1 MKSKA
6 TDGKASSPKAKD
18 GWKVFRQWASAMLAG
33 VMLATIAAF
42 PEAASANDYQNPS
55 LSTEQ
60 RVADLLGRMTL
71 QEKIGQMLQV
81 ERLAATPAQVGQHF
95 IGSVLSGGGS
105 VPSPNTKEAW
115 AAMTNG
121 YQTAA
126 VGTRLGIPILYG
138 VDAVHGH
145 NNVYGATIFP
155 HNVGL
160 GATGD
165 EALVRRIGAAT
176 AREIRATG
184 IQWDFAPC
192 LCAPQD
198 IRWGRTYEG
207 YSEDSALVARLG
219 TAFVEG
225 LQGLTGEAGFLKGTK
240 AVGTVKHWLGDG
252 NTTAGDDQGNVTLSE
267 SALDPYIQPYRE
279 AIAAGASTVMISLTT
294 WNGVKMH
301 ADPYLI
307 STMLKQGLGFDGM
320 VVSDWNGA
328 YALVNQGVYPN
339 YSEALKAT
347 VNAGIDMF
355 MEPDN
360 WTQFI
365 PTLTALVNGGQVS
378 MTRINDAVSRILKVK
393 FEAGL
398 FEAPY
403 GDPSLLTDGSFG
415 GTEHRALAREAV
427 RRSAVLLK
435 NEGKLLPLSKN
446 ARVFVAGSKASDIGT
461 QSGGWTISW
470 QGSSGAITP
479 GTTILQGIL
488 AAVSNASNV
497 TYSASGAGAAGHDVA
512 IVVVGESPSAEMMG
526 DVGPGQP
533 RSDLNL
539 SSADQTVLA
548 NVTASGVPT
557 AVVLLSGR
565 PMTVGGLLPDWEA
578 FVAAWLPG
586 TEGAGVADVLF
597 GDHDFTGKLPFTWP
611 RDMAQIPANFNDA
624 GYSPLFP
631 LGYGLNASATGV
643 RELPGVIEAE
653 NFNASFG
660 VQTEATTDASG
671 GLNVGFIEAGDWM
684 EYRVFAPAAG
694 AYKLRLRVASGNAGG
709 APNAIG
715 FTSGGTSLATLSV
728 PGTGGWQS
736 WATVQG
742 TVALAAGTQT
752 LRLSA
757 LAGGWNANWLEL
769 APVAAGSAGNLLVNP
784 GLETG
789 SASGWNDW
797 NGGVAAQSVDT
808 DTPYEGASKL
818 THWAASDYRQLTR
831 QTVAV
836 PNGLY
841 RLSAKARTGGGQNAL
856 HLYAKTSGLERR
868 SNISS
873 AGSLYWKSYEIDR
886 IAVTDGVVEIGVWSD
901 AKAGNWAAFD
911 AFELVPANLLANPG
925 FEQGSVAGW
934 TEWHGGPLAQKA
946 DGDGPAAGSYKLTH
960 WAGASY
966 QQSTSQIVQVP
977 NGTYKVKA
985 WARSGAG
992 HLALHLFA
1000 KGYGGAELTAPIAS
1014 GTAGWTPYEIGGIAV
1029 TNGTIEIGVWS
1040 SANAGAW
1047 AVFDR
1052 FELVRVL

>member
-1 MKSKA
+1 MSGSIKLK
-6 TDGKASSPKAKD
+6 
-18 GWKVFRQWASAMLAG
+18 QWVSAVLAAAMLAT
-33 VMLATIAAF
+33 MAAF
-42 PEAASANDYQNPS
+42 PGKAYANDYQNPS
-55 LSTEQ
+55 LPVEQ

-71 QEKIGQMLQV
+71 QEKVGQMLQV
-81 ERLAATPAQVGQHF
+81 ERLAATPAQVGANY

-105 VPSPNTKEAW
+105 NPSPNTKESW
-115 AAMTNG
+115 ASMVNG
-121 YQTAA
+121 YQAAA

-165 EALVRRIGAAT
+165 EDLLRRIGAAT

-225 LQGLTGEAGFLKGTK
+225 LQGRPGEPGFLKGTK
-240 AVGTVKHWLGDG
+240 AVGTIKHWLGDG
-252 NTTAGDDQGNVTLSE
+252 NTTAGDDQGNVTLTE

-279 AIAAGASTVMISLTT
+279 AIAAGAKSVMISLTT
-294 WNGVKMH
+294 WNGAKMH
-301 ADPYLI
+301 ADPYLVT
-307 STMLKQGLGFDGM
+307 TMLKQGLGFDGM

-328 YALVNQGVYPN
+328 YSLVNQGVYPN

-365 PTLTALVNGGQVS
+365 PTLTALVNVGHVS
-378 MTRINDAVSRILKVK
+378 HARINDAVSRILKVK

-415 GTEHRALAREAV
+415 GAEHRALAREAV
-427 RRSAVLLK
+427 RKSAVLLK

-446 ARVFVAGSKASDIGT
+446 AKVFVAGSKASDIGT

-479 GTTILQGIL
+479 GTTILQGIQGAVTN
-488 AAVSNASNV
+488 AANV
-497 TYSASGAGAAGHDVA
+497 TYSANGMGAAGHDAA
-512 IVVVGESPSAEMMG
+512 IVVVGEAPSAEMMG

-533 RSDLNL
+533 RPDLNL
-539 SSADQTVLA
+539 GAADQAALA
-548 NVTASGVPT
+548 NVLASGVPT
-557 AVVLLSGR
+557 AVVMLSGR
-565 PMTVGGLLPDWEA
+565 PMTIGGLLSNWEA

-597 GDHDFTGKLPFTWP
+597 GDYDFTGKLPFTWP
-611 RDMAQIPANFNDA
+611 RDMAQIPANFNDT

-631 LGYGLNASATGV
+631 LGYGLNALATGV
-643 RELPGVIEAE
+643 RELPGAIEAE

-660 VQTEATTDASG
+660 VQTEAATDAGG
-671 GLNVGFIEAGDWM
+671 GLNVGFIDAGDWM
-684 EYRVFAPAAG
+684 DYRVFAPVAG
-694 AYKLRLRVASGNAGG
+694 SYRLRVRVASGNAGG
-709 APNAIG
+709 VPNAVG
-715 FTSGGTSLATLSV
+715 VASGGTSLATLSV

-736 WATVQG
+736 WTTVQE

-769 APVAAGSAGNLLVNP
+769 IPVSAAASGNLLANP
-784 GLETG
+784 GFESG
-789 SASGWNDW
+789 GAAGWNEW
-797 NGGVAAQSVDT
+797 NGGVAAQSVDS
-808 DTPYEGASKL
+808 DMPYDGASKL

-831 QTVAV
+831 QTVSV

-841 RLSAKARTGGGQNAL
+841 RLSVKARTGGGQNAL
-856 HLYAKTSGLERR
+856 HLYAKTSDNERR
-868 SNISS
+868 ANISS
-873 AGSLYWKSYEIDR
+873 AGSQYWKSYEIDR
-886 IAVTDGVVEIGVWSD
+886 IAVTNGIVEIGVWSD

-911 AFELVPANLLANPG
+911 AFELTPANLLANPG
-925 FEQGSVAGW
+925 FEPGGMAGW
-934 TEWHGGPLAQKA
+934 NEWHSGPFAQKT

-960 WAGASY
+960 WAGTAY
-966 QQSTSQIVQVP
+966 QQLTGQTLAVP
-977 NGTYKVKA
+977 NGTYRLRA
-985 WARSGAG
+985 WARSGTG
-992 HLALHLFA
+992 HLALQLYA

-1014 GTAGWTPYEIGGIAV
+1014 GTAVWTPYEISGIAV
-1029 TNGTIEIGVWS
+1029 TNGTIEVGVWS

-1052 FELVRVL
+1052 FELVRTL